1 MGRTEE
7 MNKYHE
13 YKGAWKISKKYSEDL
28 LKNVDKEYLQDF
40 IEILYS
46 QYVAELKMKGLK
58 YSRNNKYIQ
67 VWDTM
72 RNTSLNKKNKI
83 ETIKGSVRLLHQT
96 SVQNYLK

>member
-1 MGRTEE
+1 MGITEE
-7 MNKYHE
+7 MNKYNE
-13 YKGAWKISKKYSEDL
+13 YKKAWKISKKYSENL
-28 LKNVDKEYLQDF
+28 LKNVNKEYLQDF

-58 YSRNNKYIQ
+58 HYRNDKYIQ